1 MFRNELGTSVA
12 ETMLSLFMVFLVFGS
27 LLPLIQ
33 EMHIRLE
40 LKKERH
46 AAYETL
52 HEAAKQIVQSDA
64 KAGTRTVNGIIYSW
78 QSEGHCVQYSDY
90 RGEEQ
95 RLCVK

>member
-1 MFRNELGTSVA
+1 
-12 ETMLSLFMVFLVFGS
+12 MLSLFMVFLVFGS

-52 HEAAKQIVQSDA
+52 HEAAKQIALKDA
-64 KAGTRTVNGIIYSW
+64 EAGTRTVNGIIYSW
-78 QSEGHCVQYSDY
+78 QSEGHCVEYSDY

-95 RLCVK
+95 RLCLK

>member
-1 MFRNELGTSVA
+1 
-12 ETMLSLFMVFLVFGS
+12 MVFLVFGS
-27 LLPLIQ
+27 LMPLIH
-33 EMHIRLE
+33 EMQMRLE

-52 HEAAKQIVQSDA
+52 HEAAKLIAASDVEE
-64 KAGTRTVNGIIYSW
+64 GTRTVNGIVYSW
-78 QSEGHCVQYSDY
+78 QSKGHCVEYSDY